1 MGTSSLNCPLT
12 DSSSLNLDTMNYDGP
27 ASPSI
32 GGSNTGASMI
42 CGPCASDTGSGK
54 RSEAKTPA
62 LACTPVIP
70 SVIGLKTIAKGYLHD
85 VDLEP
90 IDKAWALAVKMHA
103 DHKHFSGALY
113 LEHVLEVAST
123 LASMHLDRDTV
134 IAGLLHGVLKEGV
147 TVEQLGIEVG
157 KSVAEIVEG
166 CSRLTSVHYNSQLVH
181 HAENVRKML
190 LTIAADIRVLLV
202 KLADRLQDMC
212 ALESTDSDYRRETAR
227 ETLEFYA
234 PLASRLGI
242 DWLKRELEDLSFHYL
257 HPEEYLELTA
267 KLENSFAERQE
278 YVDQVIHILQEKLAE
293 SKVFPLRILGRPKH
307 IYSIYKKLQAQK
319 IPFERVYD
327 KVAFRIIVNTV
338 EECYAA
344 LGVVHENWKP
354 VPGRIKDF
362 ISAPKA
368 NNYQSMHTTVVGPQ
382 NNFIE
387 IQIRTEK
394 MDRIAQEGVA
404 AHWAYKEGQKIGGND
419 VKLFRELKK
428 LVNSL
433 QDVEDPR
440 EFLENV
446 RAELNTPEVYA
457 LTPGGEVKEFPL
469 GSSPIDFAYAIHTE
483 VGDRCVGAK
492 VNDRLVPLKY
502 ELKNGDIVE
511 IITSK
516 TQRPRRGWLSLVKTS
531 RARIR
536 IRSWL
541 RREEKEHA
549 LHLGREI
556 CERELKR
563 YDTTLKKMV
572 KSGHIKLL
580 FKELRCN
587 SLDELL
593 VKVGTGVV
601 TVQILVKALQ
611 PPEFRDE
618 KLRVGEPTPQEVA
631 AQMVS
636 QQKPGG
642 HGVNSVISIDGI
654 DDMLVKI
661 SQCCHP
667 VPGDAIIGFIT
678 TGRGISVHKASCDN
692 LLVTDPRRWISVS
705 WSGAQSVQHRVEILV
720 TAENRRGIVATIS
733 AAINADDA
741 NILGIPTRITPAGT
755 VELQIIL
762 EVADLEHL
770 QILLQHLRQLESVI
784 SVRRI

>member
-1 MGTSSLNCPLT
+1 MT
-12 DSSSLNLDTMNYDGP
+12 
-27 ASPSI
+27 AS
-32 GGSNTGASMI
+32 
-42 CGPCASDTGSGK
+42 
-54 RSEAKTPA
+54 
-62 LACTPVIP
+62 VP

-85 VDLEP
+85 VDLDP
-90 IDKAWALAVKMHA
+90 IDKAWDLAVKVHA
-103 DHKHFSGALY
+103 DKKHFSGAPY

-123 LASMHLDRDTV
+123 LASMHLDLDTV
-134 IAGLLHGVLKEGV
+134 LAGLLHGVIKEGV
-147 TVEQLGIEVG
+147 TVEQLGKEFG
-157 KSVAEIVEG
+157 KSVAEIVDG
-166 CSRLTSVHYNSQLVH
+166 CTRITSVHYNSQLAH
-181 HAENVRKML
+181 QAENVRKML
-190 LTIAADIRVLLV
+190 LAIAADIRVLLV

-212 ALESTDSDYRRETAR
+212 SLESEDSDYRREMAR
-227 ETLEFYA
+227 ETMDLYA

-242 DWLKRELEDLSFHYL
+242 DWLKRELEDQSFRYL
-257 HPEEYLELTA
+257 HPEEYLELSA
-267 KLENSFAERQE
+267 KLESSFAERQK
-278 YVDQVIHILQEKLAE
+278 YVEEVINIIHEKLAE
-293 SKVFPLRILGRPKH
+293 SKVFPVRIIGRPKH
-307 IYSIYKKLQAQK
+307 IYSIYKKLLAQK

-327 KVAFRIIVNTV
+327 NVAFRIIVNTV

-344 LGVVHENWKP
+344 LGVVHENWVP
-354 VPGRIKDF
+354 VPGRVKDF

-368 NNYQSMHTTVVGPQ
+368 NNYQSMHTTVVGPK

-387 IQIRTEK
+387 VQIRTEK

-419 VKLFRELKK
+419 AKLFRELKK

-433 QDVEDPR
+433 QEVEDPR
-440 EFLENV
+440 EFLESV
-446 RAELNTPEVYA
+446 RGELYTPEVYA
-457 LTPGGEVKEFPL
+457 LTPNGEVKEFPL
-469 GSSPIDFAYAIHTE
+469 GSCPIDFAYAIHTE

-502 ELKNGDIVE
+502 EMQNGDIVE

-531 RARIR
+531 RARSR

-541 RREEKEHA
+541 RREEKEQA

-563 YDTTLKKMV
+563 YETTLKKMV

-580 FKELRCN
+580 LKELRCN
-587 SLDELL
+587 SLDDLL
-593 VKVGTGVV
+593 AKVGTGVV
-601 TVQILVKALQ
+601 TVQGLVKALQ

-618 KLRVGEPTPQEVA
+618 TLHAGGSTPQEIA
-631 AQMVS
+631 ALMAS
-636 QQKPGG
+636 QQRPGG
-642 HGVNSVISIDGI
+642 QGGDSVISIDGI

-678 TGRGISVHKASCDN
+678 TGRGISVHKASCEN
-692 LLVTDPRRWISVS
+692 LLTTDPRRWIAVS

-720 TAENRRGIVATIS
+720 SAENRRGIVATIS

-741 NILGIPTRITPAGT
+741 NILGIPTRITPLGI
-755 VELQIIL
+755 VELQITL

-784 SVRRI
+784 SVRRV